1 MEQKDLMKQVYAG
14 ASAKRKNVQILGE
27 SGKPME
33 VDEGTGD
40 TDDIIGLTPFTSNA
54 PVTPSE
60 GFSTTAKQLKEDED
74 CAWKRNGKAKDHQK
88 RRKGVGASTPV
99 DIVDNLVQAIMSQ
112 SREVTIIHRVY
123 GNGNP
128 NATVKDCF
136 PKLMNLPGLLPTD
149 VPLFCFALTLLDNP
163 HFREV
168 LMGLPSDERCLKW
181 LQTVKQQYRGGGSAR

>member
-1 MEQKDLMKQVYAG
+1 
-14 ASAKRKNVQILGE
+14 
-27 SGKPME
+27 ME

-74 CAWKRNGKAKDHQK
+74 CAWKRNGKEKDNRK

-99 DIVDNLVQAIMSQ
+99 DIMDNLVKTIMSQ
-112 SREVTIIHRVY
+112 SKEVTIIHRVY

-128 NATVKDCF
+128 NATVKDCLA
-136 PKLMNLPGLLPTD
+136 KLMNLPGLLPTD

-181 LQTVKQQYRGGGSAR
+181 LRTVKQQYRGGGSAC